1 MSTTANP
8 YASPETADLV
18 QEKDIQPAEPKI
30 FSFAGRLGR
39 LRLVTYSLVSSFIF
53 MVACSLAVA
62 VLTPVSAWLGVLAYI
77 ALLLVSMV
85 YGFSLYVRRLH
96 DLGHSGIWLLL
107 FVVPL
112 VNLGLLIYLLFFP
125 GKEGANE
132 YGARTIPNS
141 SGVIVG
147 FILSIFLGIA
157 SIGIIAAIAIPA
169 YQGYV
174 ERAQMKM

>member
-1 MSTTANP
+1 MSTVANP

-18 QEKDIQPAEPKI
+18 QERDTPPAEPKI
-30 FSFAGRLGR
+30 FSFSGRLGR
-39 LRLVTYSLVSSFIF
+39 LRLVTYLLVSSFIS
-53 MVACSLAVA
+53 MLGCSLAVA
-62 VLTPVSAWLGVLAYI
+62 MLTPVSPWLGVLAYVV
-77 ALLLVSMV
+77 LLLVSMV

-112 VNLGLLIYLLFFP
+112 ANVGLLIYLLFFS
-125 GKEGANE
+125 GNDGVNE
-132 YGARTIPNS
+132 YGPKTVPNS

-147 FILSIFLGIA
+147 FILGIFLGIA

-169 YQGYV
+169 YQDYV
-174 ERAQMKM
+174 ARAQM